1 MPMEEPPKGAQPR
14 MGRNLLPG
22 KADSDCFLPVM
33 SSNEIGHCLGT
44 RYVGVL
50 RAFFHVYTQ
59 AHPKQRPLATA
70 WIGLQRGDPTA
81 QCADETVSTVSL
93 LALSAANRYPSFVS
107 LHSCSRVW
115 LHAVLGHP
123 GAPASPDQARC
134 DGGIRVPAL

>member
-70 WIGLQRGDPTA
+70 WIGLQRGEPPSTFSRPLNA
-81 QCADETVSTVSL
+81 ATRAWRVSYQT
-93 LALSAANRYPSFVS
+93 
-107 LHSCSRVW
+107 
-115 LHAVLGHP
+115 
-123 GAPASPDQARC
+123 Q
-134 DGGIRVPAL
+134 VPE